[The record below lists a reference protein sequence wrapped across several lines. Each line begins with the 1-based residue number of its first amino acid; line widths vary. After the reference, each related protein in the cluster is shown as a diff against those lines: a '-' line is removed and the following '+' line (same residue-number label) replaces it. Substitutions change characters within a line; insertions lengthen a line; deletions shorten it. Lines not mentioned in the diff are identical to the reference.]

1 MVMPSPAMA
10 AGAPVMP
17 GTPAGAPP
25 GPGASPVLSPG
36 GGAGNQAA
44 AMASLKAM
52 VPLVHKVLLALP
64 VGSKEYKTVH
74 RIIGDLNQL
83 FTGAN
88 DATSQGL
95 VPAAIQQMAV
105 AAKGGANPRPPA
117 PGLAPALP
125 PGGEAEAA

>member
-10 AGAPVMP
+10 GSAPVMP

-64 VGSKEYKTVH
+64 VGSKEYKTGH
-74 RIIGDLNQL
+74 RIIGALNQL

-88 DATSQGL
+88 DATSQAL
-95 VPAAIQQMAV
+95 VPAATQQIAV
-105 AAKGGANPRPPA
+105 AAKVGPNPRPPD
-117 PGLAPALP
+117 PGPAPA
-125 PGGEAEAA
+125 